1 MTLVTRGISNRCT
14 FRSKEL
20 GSSFHRCCGGVTL
33 GHACMLKIMHILLP
47 RQEHAIGGVLD
58 RDAEEV
64 VQGTEVSHS
73 KLRAQTFSDVLKKSR
88 RGGGQDDVV
97 DV

>member
-1 MTLVTRGISNRCT
+1 
-14 FRSKEL
+14 
-20 GSSFHRCCGGVTL
+20 
-33 GHACMLKIMHILLP
+33 MLKIMHILLP

-58 RDAEEV
+58 GDAEEV
-64 VQGTEVSHS
+64 VQGTEVSHG
-73 KLRAQTFSDVLKKSR
+73 KLRAQMTNDVLKKSR